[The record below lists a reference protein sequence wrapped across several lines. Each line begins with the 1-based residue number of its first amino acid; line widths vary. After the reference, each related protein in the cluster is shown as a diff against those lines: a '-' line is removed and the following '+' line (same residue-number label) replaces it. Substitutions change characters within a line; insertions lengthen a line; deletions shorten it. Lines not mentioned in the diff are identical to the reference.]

1 MGVDATLM
9 LKLLATPHKQVYWLT
24 RDELQTARLAN
35 QSKSGEELITGTESD
50 AWMVASPKAAAAL
63 AKAVANGADK
73 PKVVTPVSAPAAVD
87 AAAEDKKSDAPNADT
102 PKPDTS
108 KAGKRTAALPVPAP
122 GEAKP
127 EVQPK
132 SRSRPNSAAITA
144 PGASRPCTNYETS
157 CTAANAHCRDNCTS
171 RNAGSRCFN
180 DCATAI
186 TYCRDSGIWSTTNC
200 LKPGMTR

>member
-1 MGVDATLM
+1 
-9 LKLLATPHKQVYWLT
+9 
-24 RDELQTARLAN
+24 
-35 QSKSGEELITGTESD
+35 
-50 AWMVASPKAAAAL
+50 MVASPKAAAAL
-63 AKAVANGADK
+63 AKAVANGADN
-73 PKVVTPVSAPAAVD
+73 PKAATPVSAPAAVD
-87 AAAEDKKSDAPNADT
+87 AAAEEKKPDTPKADT
-102 PKPDTS
+102 PKPDTPKS
-108 KAGKRTAALPVPAP
+108 DAPKAGKRTAALPVPAP

-127 EVQPK
+127 EVQAK
-132 SRSRPNSAAITA
+132 QRSRPNSAAITA

-186 TYCRDSGIWSTTNC
+186 TYCRDTGIWSTSNC